1 MKKIFS
7 LLLALLLV
15 AGMAVPAYAD
25 VNQSRAVIGAD
36 LSDEQVEAVYGMF
49 GIRRGDAI
57 ELKMTNAEERTY
69 LEGYVDNSLI
79 GTRSISCVYVELLP
93 EGSGMSVTTS
103 NINWCT
109 GEMYISALATAG
121 ITDANIVVAAPFEV
135 SGTAALSGVY
145 KAYEDM
151 TGKKLDDLAKL
162 VSTQELTVTGE
173 LAAQIGA
180 MDSTAIVNELKLML
194 DVTQTMSD
202 DEIRAEIREI
212 ASRYNVNLTNTQV
225 EQLLSLCRSL
235 EGLDADSLKARV
247 QEVQNTLQKV
257 SDAKTKVVGFVQGV
271 KKVVDSISGFFDKIK
286 DAAKQMK
293 EENKHMGTTMRRIND
308 RISLYGNVNRGI
320 KDGDFWQGSY
330 VSIEGSNAVIY
341 GSAQDDYIITRGRV
355 TGFTLLGNGTNVTVG
370 NDSMPSLRFL
380 MKLADGKEAQVD
392 IIYNKVDAFKNAI
405 GVL

>member
-7 LLLALLLV
+7 LMLVLLLV

-49 GIRRGDAI
+49 GIRRGEAI

-69 LEGYVDNSLI
+69 LEGYVDDSLI

-121 ITDANIVVAAPFEV
+121 ITDASIIVAAPFEV

-173 LAAQIGA
+173 LAAEIGS
-180 MDSTAIVNELKLML
+180 MDSTAIVNELKMML

-235 EGLDADSLKARV
+235 EGLDAESLKARV
-247 QEVQNTLQKV
+247 QEVQSTLQKV

-271 KKVVDSISGFFDKIK
+271 KKVVDSISSFFDKIK
-286 DAAKQMK
+286 DIMA
-293 EENKHMGTTMRRIND
+293 
-308 RISLYGNVNRGI
+308 
-320 KDGDFWQGSY
+320 
-330 VSIEGSNAVIY
+330 
-341 GSAQDDYIITRGRV
+341 
-355 TGFTLLGNGTNVTVG
+355 
-370 NDSMPSLRFL
+370 RF
-380 MKLADGKEAQVD
+380 
-392 IIYNKVDAFKNAI
+392 
-405 GVL
+405 

>member
-69 LEGYVDNSLI
+69 LEGYVDDSLI

-93 EGSGMSVTTS
+93 AGSGMSVTTS

-121 ITDANIVVAAPFEV
+121 ITDASIIVAAPFEV

-247 QEVQNTLQKV
+247 EEVQGTLQKV

-271 KKVVDSISGFFDKIK
+271 KKVVESVSGFFDKIK
-286 DAAKQMK
+286 DIMA
-293 EENKHMGTTMRRIND
+293 
-308 RISLYGNVNRGI
+308 
-320 KDGDFWQGSY
+320 
-330 VSIEGSNAVIY
+330 
-341 GSAQDDYIITRGRV
+341 
-355 TGFTLLGNGTNVTVG
+355 
-370 NDSMPSLRFL
+370 RF
-380 MKLADGKEAQVD
+380 
-392 IIYNKVDAFKNAI
+392 
-405 GVL
+405 

>member
-162 VSTQELTVTGE
+162 VSTQELTITGE
-173 LAAQIGA
+173 LAAEIGA
-180 MDSTAIVNELKLML
+180 MDSTAIVNELKMML

-225 EQLLSLCRSL
+225 EQLLTLCRSL
-235 EGLDADSLKARV
+235 EGLDAESLKARV
-247 QEVQNTLQKV
+247 QDVQNTLQKV
-257 SDAKTKVVGFVQGV
+257 SEAKTKVVGFVQGV
-271 KKVVDSISGFFDKIK
+271 KKVVESVSGFFDKI
-286 DAAKQMK
+286 
-293 EENKHMGTTMRRIND
+293 
-308 RISLYGNVNRGI
+308 
-320 KDGDFWQGSY
+320 
-330 VSIEGSNAVIY
+330 
-341 GSAQDDYIITRGRV
+341 QDI
-355 TGFTLLGNGTNVTVG
+355 
-370 NDSMPSLRFL
+370 MARF
-380 MKLADGKEAQVD
+380 
-392 IIYNKVDAFKNAI
+392 
-405 GVL
+405 